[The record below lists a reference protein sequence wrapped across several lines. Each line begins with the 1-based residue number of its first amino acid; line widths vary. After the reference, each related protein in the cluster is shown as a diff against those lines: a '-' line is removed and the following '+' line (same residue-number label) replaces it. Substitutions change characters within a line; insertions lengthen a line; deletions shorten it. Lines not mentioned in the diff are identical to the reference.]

1 MEINIKILNIKA
13 VERDYSTKTKIFMLL
28 ISLLI
33 NREEMKKNFMMI
45 NLKIISQIL
54 IINKFKD
61 FTRWILNTEVN
72 NCRQILL
79 NQLIQGS
86 IIWTLTKKTK
96 AIINKQIIEIIFIQ
110 LTLDEIKWNILKK

>member
-1 MEINIKILNIKA
+1 
-13 VERDYSTKTKIFMLL
+13 
-28 ISLLI
+28 
-33 NREEMKKNFMMI
+33 MKKNFMMI
-45 NLKIISQIL
+45 NLKIISQIQ

>member
-1 MEINIKILNIKA
+1 MEINIKILNIKV

-96 AIINKQIIEIIFIQ
+96 AIMNKRIIEIVFIQ

>member
-1 MEINIKILNIKA
+1 MEINIKILNIKV
-13 VERDYSTKTKIFMLL
+13 VERDYSTKAKIFMLL
-28 ISLLI
+28 INLLI

>member
-1 MEINIKILNIKA
+1 MEINIKILNIKV
-13 VERDYSTKTKIFMLL
+13 VERDYSTKAKIFMLL
-28 ISLLI
+28 INLLI

-45 NLKIISQIL
+45 NLKIISLIL